1 MSGNSKNLF
10 DDSDDSWSK
19 DDSVSNWG
27 DDSTSDLEEDSKSL
41 DFKFKLNPKVAALI
55 SAGLLTLV
63 ALTIFLPKVISG
75 GNSDQGNGPK
85 VSASPSVT
93 QEFVDLYTQPKLLQS
108 FIDNA
113 LASAVTIFCGYG
125 SGSGWAIDLTDD
137 FSTTRDDAY
146 PTEIITNNHVIEG
159 CESSDITIVPMGTSN
174 EYAAY
179 VYSYDA
185 YNDLAILMTDL
196 PLAPFATIQP
206 GNEALV
212 GQWVMAVGSPGAG
225 DTTLD
230 GSITTGTI
238 TNIREGQVITDTTIN
253 PGNSGGPLLNAAGQ
267 VIAIVSAKIIE
278 ERVDSIGIARDVL
291 LICEQLDGCTK
302 KQLLK

>member
-1 MSGNSKNLF
+1 MSGNSKNIF
-10 DDSDDSWSK
+10 DDPDDFWSK
-19 DDSVSNWG
+19 DDSTSIWD
-27 DDSTSDLEEDSKSL
+27 DDSKSDLEEESKTL
-41 DFKFKLNPKVAALI
+41 NLRFKINPKVAALVG
-55 SAGLLTLV
+55 AGLVSLA
-63 ALTIFLPKVISG
+63 ALAIFLPKVIG
-75 GNSDQGNGPK
+75 GSDSDQVAKPK
-85 VSASPSVT
+85 VSASPSTT

-113 LASAVTIFCGYG
+113 LASAVTIYCGNY

-137 FSTTRDDAY
+137 FSTTRDDSY

-159 CESSDITIVPMGTSN
+159 CKSSNITIVPMGTTN
-174 EYAAY
+174 EYDAFI
-179 VYSYDA
+179 YSYDA
-185 YNDLAILMTDL
+185 ENDLAILMTDL

-206 GNEALV
+206 GNEVRV

-238 TNIREGQVITDTTIN
+238 SNIREGVVITDTTIN

-267 VIAIVSAKIIE
+267 VIAVVSAKIIE
-278 ERVDSIGIARDVL
+278 DRVDSIGIARDVS

-302 KQLLK
+302 KQLQK

>member
-19 DDSVSNWG
+19 DDSTSNWG
-27 DDSTSDLEEDSKSL
+27 DDSTNDLEEGSKSL
-41 DFKFKLNPKVAALI
+41 DFKFKLNPKIAALI
-55 SAGLLTLV
+55 GAG
-63 ALTIFLPKVISG
+63 PKVIGG
-75 GNSDQGNGPK
+75 GNSDQSNGPK

-113 LASAVTIFCGYG
+113 LASAVTVFCGKLG
-125 SGSGWAIDLTDD
+125 AGSGWAIDLTDD

-159 CESSDITIVPMGTSN
+159 CEGSDITIVPMGTSN
-174 EYAAY
+174 EYDAY
-179 VYSYDA
+179 VYSYDT

-212 GQWVMAVGSPGAG
+212 GQWVMAVGSPGTEALN
-225 DTTLD
+225 LD
-230 GSITTGTI
+230 GSITTGKI
-238 TNIREGQVITDTTIN
+238 TNLQEGEVVTDTTIN

-267 VIAIVSAKIIE
+267 VIAVVTSKIVR
-278 ERVDSIGIARDVL
+278 ERFDSIGFAKNVS

-302 KQLLK
+302 KRLLK

>member
-1 MSGNSKNLF
+1 MSGNSRNGF
-10 DDSDDSWSK
+10 DDSDDIWSQTNTASNWD
-19 DDSVSNWG
+19 DDSMSE
-27 DDSTSDLEEDSKSL
+27 SDEESKSL
-41 DFKFKLNPKVAALI
+41 NLKFKLNPKI
-55 SAGLLTLV
+55 AGLATV
-63 ALTIFLPKVISG
+63 GVIVMCALAIFLPKVIG
-75 GNSDQGNGPK
+75 GSDSDQPSKSK
-85 VSASPSVT
+85 VSASPAGA
-93 QEFVDLYTQPKLLQS
+93 QEFVDLYAQPKLLQS

-113 LASAVTIFCGYG
+113 LASSVTIYCGNY

-159 CESSDITIVPMGTSN
+159 CESSGVTIVPMGTTE
-174 EYAAY
+174 EYEAS

-185 YNDLAILMTDL
+185 GNDLAVLMTAL
-196 PLAPFATIQP
+196 PLEPFATIQP
-206 GNEALV
+206 GNEVRV

-230 GSITTGTI
+230 GSITTGTVS
-238 TNIREGQVITDTTIN
+238 NIREGVVITDTTIN

-267 VIAIVSAKIIE
+267 VIAVVSAKIVE
-278 ERVDSIGIARDVL
+278 ERVDSIGIARDVG

-302 KQLLK
+302 KRLQK